1 MTSQLCVAVSESWM
15 TGYNRMAE
23 ANDLIMLYPQA
34 QLSQPVPYNSKGCW
48 DFWGYSS
55 PGSAAPDYFTRN
67 APQLRAIRRMIAR
80 LAEPRS

>member
-1 MTSQLCVAVSESWM
+1 M

-48 DFWGYSS
+48 DFW
-55 PGSAAPDYFTRN
+55 A
-67 APQLRAIRRMIAR
+67 RAC
-80 LAEPRS
+80 